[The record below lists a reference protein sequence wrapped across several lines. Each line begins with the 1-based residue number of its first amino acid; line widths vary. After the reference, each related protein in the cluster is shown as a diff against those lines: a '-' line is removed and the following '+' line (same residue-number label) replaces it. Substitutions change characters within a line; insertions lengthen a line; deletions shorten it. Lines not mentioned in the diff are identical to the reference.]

1 MRLQRML
8 LTGLLALA
16 VTACTS
22 TASNVTTEYY
32 LVSGSTSEALDRDI
46 RRKGP
51 MQGHALAVAAI
62 RFVPV
67 SVQQEQT
74 DEGCVFTEALFR
86 VDANITLPRWKE
98 RSTSTNRELRSA
110 WDSLARYAKAHE
122 DVHVRIAEH
131 YARELGE
138 AIAALPP
145 RETCE
150 ALDNSAERVVK
161 RMARRHQADQLAFD
175 RAEQERLERL
185 MQQASAGNR

>member
-1 MRLQRML
+1 MF
-8 LTGLLALA
+8 LTGFLGLAIA
-16 VTACTS
+16 ACTS
-22 TASNVTTEYY
+22 TASNVTTDYY
-32 LVSGSTSEALDRDI
+32 LVSGTTSEALDRDI

-67 SVQQEQT
+67 SVQQETT

-86 VDANITLPRWKE
+86 IDANIMLPRWKE
-98 RSTSTNRELRSA
+98 RATSGDRELRSA

-122 DVHVRIAEH
+122 DVHVQIAER

-138 AIAALPP
+138 AIEALPP

-175 RAEQERLERL
+175 RAEQDRLEQLLRK
-185 MQQASAGNR
+185 ASANNS